1 MLVDLYFKII
11 LPAITYMTPIWG
23 GSSNEDGFKSLE
35 SLHYRA
41 ARIIFNKPHDMPSV
55 DVLSESKCD
64 SLFFINLQDETC

>member
-11 LPAITYMTPIWG
+11 LPAITYVTPIWG
-23 GSSNEDGFKSLE
+23 GSSNEDGCKCLE

-55 DVLSESKCD
+55 DVLSESKWD